1 MKNDISKYF
10 IINKNNKKEYESE
23 NEFEFD
29 DISKKEDKTD
39 NFIEIYT
46 DGACILNGKKHAKSS
61 FAYVIYSDDKILAK
75 ESKVINGEIA
85 FSDENEKH
93 IHTNQKAEL
102 LAIYYALLYIKNNMQ
117 INTSKNLIRLYSDSE
132 YSIKCL
138 TEWCMNWT
146 SKDWEIKKNT
156 HILKKILQLLPSFNI
171 SFQHIKAH
179 QTIDEINVLEKCNNK
194 QIKHVSRNN
203 YVDKLAREQLIS
215 K

>member
-10 IINKNNKKEYESE
+10 IINKNNKEEEES
-23 NEFEFD
+23 NEFEFA
-29 DISKKEDKTD
+29 DISKKENNGET
-39 NFIEIYT
+39 FIEIYT
-46 DGACILNGKKHAKSS
+46 DGACILNGKKNANSS

-85 FSDENEKH
+85 FSSENEKY

-179 QTIDEINVLEKCNNK
+179 QNIDEINILEKCNNK
-194 QIKHVSRNN
+194 QIKHITRNN